1 MELKTLTVQDFVT
14 AAASEAPTPGGGAV
28 AAVTAATGAALAEMV
43 ANLTIGKKGYED
55 VKDVMV
61 DLQQR
66 AQVIR
71 ERSLE
76 LAQADADAFGLF
88 MNALALPKET
98 DEEKAIRKEALQNAY
113 KSAGSV
119 PFEIGELA
127 NQIFDLADIA
137 VQQGN
142 TNLVTDGAIAAINAR
157 AAVRAAFLNV
167 RINLMGIKDEAFNK
181 EMREKMEAIESQI
194 DAREQAIVNAC
205 NLYS

>member
-14 AAASEAPTPGGGAV
+14 AAASEAPTPSGEAI
-28 AAVTAATGAALAEMV
+28 AAVTAATGAALVEMV

-205 NLYS
+205 NL

>member
-1 MELKTLTVQDFVT
+1 M
-14 AAASEAPTPGGGAV
+14 
-28 AAVTAATGAALAEMV
+28 MV

-142 TNLVTDGAIAAINAR
+142 TNHVTDGAIAAINAR

-205 NLYS
+205 NL

>member
-167 RINLMGIKDEAFNK
+167 RINLMGIKDETFNK

-205 NLYS
+205 NL

>member
-1 MELKTLTVQDFVT
+1 MELKTLSVQDFVT

-205 NLYS
+205 NL

>member
-43 ANLTIGKKGYED
+43 ANLTIGKKGYEN

-205 NLYS
+205 NL

>member
-194 DAREQAIVNAC
+194 DAREQAVVNAC
-205 NLYS
+205 NL

>member
-181 EMREKMEAIESQI
+181 EMREKMETIESQI

-205 NLYS
+205 NL

>member
-14 AAASEAPTPGGGAV
+14 AAASEAPAPGGGAV

-205 NLYS
+205 NL

>member
-119 PFEIGELA
+119 PFGIGELA

-205 NLYS
+205 NL

>member
-28 AAVTAATGAALAEMV
+28 AAVTAATGAALVEMV

-88 MNALALPKET
+88 MNALALPKEM

-205 NLYS
+205 NL

>member
-142 TNLVTDGAIAAINAR
+142 TNLVTDGAIAAIIAR

-205 NLYS
+205 NL

>member
-55 VKDVMV
+55 VKDVML

-205 NLYS
+205 NL

>member
-43 ANLTIGKKGYED
+43 ANLTISKKGYED

-205 NLYS
+205 NL

>member
-1 MELKTLTVQDFVT
+1 MELKTLTGQDFVT

-205 NLYS
+205 NL

>member
-167 RINLMGIKDEAFNK
+167 RINLIGIKDEAFNK

-205 NLYS
+205 NL

>member
-194 DAREQAIVNAC
+194 DAREQGIVNAC
-205 NLYS
+205 NL

>member
-1 MELKTLTVQDFVT
+1 MYKRQ
-14 AAASEAPTPGGGAV
+14 
-28 AAVTAATGAALAEMV
+28 
-43 ANLTIGKKGYED
+43 
-55 VKDVMV
+55 
-61 DLQQR
+61 
-66 AQVIR
+66 
-71 ERSLE
+71 
-76 LAQADADAFGLF
+76 
-88 MNALALPKET
+88 
-98 DEEKAIRKEALQNAY
+98 EKAIRKEALQNAY

-205 NLYS
+205 NL

>member
-88 MNALALPKET
+88 MNALALPKEM

-205 NLYS
+205 NL

>member
-98 DEEKAIRKEALQNAY
+98 DEEEAIRKEALQNAY

-205 NLYS
+205 NL

>member
-205 NLYS
+205 NL

>member
-28 AAVTAATGAALAEMV
+28 AAVTAATGAALVEMV

-205 NLYS
+205 NL

>member
-88 MNALALPKET
+88 MNVLALPKET

-205 NLYS
+205 NL

>member
-181 EMREKMEAIESQI
+181 EMREMMEAIESQI
-194 DAREQAIVNAC
+194 DALEQAIVNAC
-205 NLYS
+205 NL

>member
-181 EMREKMEAIESQI
+181 EMREKMEAIETQI

-205 NLYS
+205 NL

>member
-14 AAASEAPTPGGGAV
+14 AVASEAPTPGGGAV

-205 NLYS
+205 NL

>member
-194 DAREQAIVNAC
+194 DAREQAIINAC
-205 NLYS
+205 NL

>member
-167 RINLMGIKDEAFNK
+167 RINLMGIKDEAFSK

-205 NLYS
+205 NL

>member
-194 DAREQAIVNAC
+194 NAREQAIVNAC
-205 NLYS
+205 NL

>member
-167 RINLMGIKDEAFNK
+167 RINLMGIKDEAFTK

-205 NLYS
+205 NL